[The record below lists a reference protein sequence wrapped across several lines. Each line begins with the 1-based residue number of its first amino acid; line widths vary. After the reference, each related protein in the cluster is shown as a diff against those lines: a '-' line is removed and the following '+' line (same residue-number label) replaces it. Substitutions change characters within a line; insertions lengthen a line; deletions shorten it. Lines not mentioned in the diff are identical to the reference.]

1 VHRGAD
7 HGITWLTQHNL
18 HRSIRNLQTPGGIM
32 KKTVIAVLLAS
43 TLSPALA
50 GGVTESVMET
60 EVIVADTASS
70 GGDNWVGI
78 MMTLLVFGAAV
89 AGR

>member
-1 VHRGAD
+1 
-7 HGITWLTQHNL
+7 
-18 HRSIRNLQTPGGIM
+18 M
-32 KKTVIAVLLAS
+32 KKTIVAILLAS
-43 TLSPALA
+43 NLSPAFA
-50 GGVTESVMET
+50 GGLTEPVMET
-60 EVIVADTASS
+60 EVILADTASS